1 VHDAVLRRIAAG
13 APDRQWRHRRTR
25 HP

>member
-1 VHDAVLRRIAAG
+1 VHDAVLRHVAAG